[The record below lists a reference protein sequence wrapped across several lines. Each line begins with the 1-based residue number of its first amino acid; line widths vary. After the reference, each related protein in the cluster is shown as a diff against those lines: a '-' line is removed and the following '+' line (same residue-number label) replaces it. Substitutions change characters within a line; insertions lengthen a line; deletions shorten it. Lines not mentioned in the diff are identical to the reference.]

1 MSRLVIFLL
10 VGVTLLESAA
20 WRESKTF
27 NLKKDELV
35 KVLVKSEGQE
45 RLLNFRWTLY
55 ADKALVVHESFDR
68 FVGQHVLYVGHVNQ
82 SFRKVLLSAKR
93 TQKDVPYIIVVF
105 KKFDEGNNTAQ
116 MDLLLIDKENRIV
129 LDYLTKK

>member
-1 MSRLVIFLL
+1 MSRLFIFLL

-20 WRESKTF
+20 WRESKSF
-27 NLKKDELV
+27 ILKKDEIV
-35 KVLVKSEGQE
+35 KILVKSEDQE

-55 ADKALVVHESFDR
+55 TDKGLVVHESFDR
-68 FVGQHVLYVGHVNQ
+68 FVGQHVLVAGQNQ

-93 TQKDVPYIIVVF
+93 TQKDVPYLLVVF
-105 KKFDEGNNTAQ
+105 KKFDDGNKTAQ
-116 MDLLLIDKENRIV
+116 MDLFLIDKENRIV